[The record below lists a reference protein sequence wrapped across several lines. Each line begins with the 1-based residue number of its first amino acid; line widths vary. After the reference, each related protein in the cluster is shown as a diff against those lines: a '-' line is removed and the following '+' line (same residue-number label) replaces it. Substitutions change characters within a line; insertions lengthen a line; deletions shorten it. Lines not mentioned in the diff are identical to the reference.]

1 MGESPLWRCP
11 RCGQRFVA
19 RNMPH
24 SCDVR
29 TIDEHFAAASP
40 ALRAAFDA
48 FVAAAREHG
57 DVTLNATKS
66 RITLQARFRFAGVE
80 RPRRDHLVAHFV
92 LTRPVRSAR
101 LSRVEYVPPSYY
113 VHKLRLH
120 GPEDVDAELRGW
132 LAEAYQVGLQRHLTD
147 PDWPRARRPPDWVA
161 VPREVAEAV
170 ARGEDSS
177 AVR

>member
-29 TIDEHFAAASP
+29 TVDEHFAAASP

-48 FVAAAREHG
+48 FVATAREHG

-120 GPEDVDAELRGW
+120 GPEEVDAELRGW
-132 LAEAYQVGLQRHLTD
+132 LAEA
-147 PDWPRARRPPDWVA
+147 
-161 VPREVAEAV
+161 V
-170 ARGEDSS
+170 ARGEDPST
-177 AVR
+177 VR

>member
-29 TIDEHFAAASP
+29 TVDEHFTAASP
-40 ALRAAFDA
+40 ALRAAFGA

-66 RITLQARFRFAGVE
+66 RIT
-80 RPRRDHLVAHFV
+80 RRRA
-92 LTRPVRSAR
+92 SASPA
-101 LSRVEYVPPSYY
+101 LS
-113 VHKLRLH
+113 
-120 GPEDVDAELRGW
+120 G
-132 LAEAYQVGLQRHLTD
+132 
-147 PDWPRARRPPDWVA
+147 RAA
-161 VPREVAEAV
+161 TT
-170 ARGEDSS
+170 SS
-177 AVR
+177 PISS